1 MDEPTFR
8 APVDEDVTLAG
19 QWLSEAGLPV
29 EDLTIERLAL
39 VAEQNGEVA
48 GVIGL
53 ERFAGLG
60 LLRSLVVSA
69 QHRRSGLGK
78 ALVGA
83 LEQMALEGDM
93 AELWLLTIDADA
105 WFARLGYEAQA
116 RELAPAEIRQ
126 TEEFSDLCPGDAVLM
141 RKLLTA

>member
-8 APVDEDVTLAG
+8 SPVDEDLSLAR
-19 QWLSEAGLPV
+19 QLLSEAGLPID
-29 EDLTIERLAL
+29 DLTIERLAL

-53 ERFAGLG
+53 ERFAGMG

-83 LEQMALEGDM
+83 LERMALDGDM

-126 TEEFSDLCPGDAVLM
+126 TEEFSNLCPGDAVLM
-141 RKLLTA
+141 RKLLSA

>member
-8 APVDEDVTLAG
+8 APVDADVTLAG
-19 QWLSEAGLPV
+19 QWLSEAGLPI

-39 VAEQNGEVA
+39 VAEQNGKVA

-69 QHRRSGLGK
+69 QHRRSGVGK
-78 ALVGA
+78 ALVEA
-83 LEQMALEGDM
+83 LERLAVESDM

-105 WFARLGYEAQA
+105 WFARLGYDAQA
-116 RELAPAEIRQ
+116 RDLAPAEIRQ
-126 TEEFSDLCPGDAVLM
+126 TEEFSNLCPGDAVLM
-141 RKLLTA
+141 RKRLTA